1 MMLFLIVHRLFSSEF
16 LEGMA
21 PYVMSNTLIETS
33 KDHLEK
39 ITYMEDTC
47 GNYMQSDYNSYN
59 HSTNSRLNT
68 KPTSISSQ
76 QSCEIFQRFVSD
88 TCGNSSCN
96 TICTNPKQYYDI
108 TTDNCQYCPIG
119 YGVENNRNNKCIP
132 LETCPSGMK
141 YVNNTGI
148 CLPCPSGK
156 KYDDTT
162 NCVNKCFDYQNL
174 NADGTCSLTC
184 PLRNQRWDPH
194 TKHCVNCPAGYVAD
208 GHNNCVPAPTCSPGL
223 ILDSNNNCV
232 AKCTMYWERYD
243 KTTNSCVQICLA
255 NQQYKNGSCMD
266 CPNGGRSDGNNGCLP
281 GPTTP
286 PMTCPTGY
294 NLVNNK
300 CESYCPIWEKNNL
313 INTSICDPICYR
325 NTQYFNTTT
334 HSCLSCPQGQIS
346 DGKNGCIPAPT
357 PAPTPLVCTPGYAL
371 NSSSTAC
378 NSICPPWRQNNLQN
392 PSQCDLRCPISTHTY
407 YDTTKF
413 KCMDCPNGGTAD
425 NNNKC
430 IAPTTTPPPT
440 TSIVSNHMTI
450 TDIRLGSDPNQK
462 SVLVSY
468 SYVGNYD
475 WLVIRIYSSTQD
487 SGLMYF
493 YPSSNPSPMKWLNIA
508 PSNDIPPGKYTIEYY
523 GILNDGTPNGSPEP
537 KLTYPYTFIVE
548 NTYPST
554 VTISPPTS
562 LLVIDRVT
570 NNGGNYYTVYYTLS
584 ATNAYYISFALYGNG
599 GPDDRYEIASIG
611 GTGNILPTGSGNF
624 SFNFPAQV
632 TNHVISYNALNIVGV
647 NIENAGGH
655 YTFK

>member
-1 MMLFLIVHRLFSSEF
+1 MKMNNINNNFVLCFILFMMLFLIVHSLFTSEF

-68 KPTSISSQ
+68 KPMSTSSQ

-96 TICTNPKQYYDI
+96 TICTNPNQYYDI
-108 TTDNCQYCPIG
+108 TTENCQYCPIG

-132 LETCPSGMK
+132 LETCPAGMK

-232 AKCTMYWERYD
+232 AKCTMNWEHYD

-255 NQQYKNGSCMD
+255 NQQYKNGSCTD
-266 CPNGGRSDGNNGCLP
+266 CPNGGMSDGNNGCLP

-313 INTSICDPICYR
+313 INTSICDQICYR
-325 NTQYFNTTT
+325 NTQYFDTTT

-407 YDTTKF
+407 YDTTQF
-413 KCMDCPNGGTAD
+413 KCMDCPNGGTTD
-425 NNNKC
+425 NNNNC
-430 IAPTTTPPPT
+430 IEPTTTPPPPPPIKQPPPIPLIT
-440 TSIVSNHMTI
+440 TPPIGVSTSIPT
-450 TDIRLGSDPNQK
+450 TTTTTTTTTPAP
-462 SVLVSY
+462 
-468 SYVGNYD
+468 
-475 WLVIRIYSSTQD
+475 T
-487 SGLMYF
+487 
-493 YPSSNPSPMKWLNIA
+493 PSP
-508 PSNDIPPGKYTIEYY
+508 
-523 GILNDGTPNGSPEP
+523 
-537 KLTYPYTFIVE
+537 
-548 NTYPST
+548 
-554 VTISPPTS
+554 
-562 LLVIDRVT
+562 LLIINRVT
-570 NNGGNYYTVYYTLS
+570 NNGGGNYTVYYTLS
-584 ATNAYYISFALYGNG
+584 ATNAYYILFSLYGNQ
-599 GPDDRYEIASIG
+599 GPDDRYVIASIG
-611 GTGNILPTGSGNF
+611 NGSNVIQTGSNNF
-624 SFNFPAQV
+624 NFNFPAQV
-632 TNHVISYNALNIVGV
+632 TNHVISYNALNSVGV
-647 NIENAGGH
+647 NIDNAGGN
-655 YTFK
+655 YTFQ